1 MTRPQLVERIQAV
14 LEGTASPEER
24 RELAQWLA
32 ADAAARAEFAQWQ
45 RLFLAL
51 DRVPQ
56 AAPPEGLVA
65 SITAAAAQHFSA
77 PRQPGQLSDREHV
90 VGYRAP
96 EHRSAVSW
104 FRATIRPQNRPG
116 PHQERENMSEQAR
129 MGSHRR
135 LWAGGAVAVLA
146 IGVAMI
152 AFDYPPK
159 SQDVTGTIA
168 PAERYRAPQATNEPV
183 KLGDQTIAQLMQN
196 DGFDKAIKDPQMQA
210 LSQDASFRMLAQVLA
225 RSPAASRSLLG
236 NIEATRATVE
246 NQALAKMMLENVA
259 ASRIALEAVAAD
271 KTATAAVREA
281 AMVAALTAAAE
292 RTQSADARVNLSVAQ
307 RADLARAM
315 AEKTDASRQILQSV
329 DASRFAMST
338 PAVAQAVLANVEAA
352 RTLMSTDA
360 SRVPNKAEAA
370 RMLQLAE
377 ASKAQL
383 QRAQAERS
391 VAERSAQ

>member
-1 MTRPQLVERIQAV
+1 MTHHEFVERIQAV
-14 LEGTASPEER
+14 LEGAASPEEQ
-24 RELAQWLA
+24 RELEQRLA

-45 RLFLAL
+45 RLFVAL

-56 AAPPEGLVA
+56 ASPPEGLVA
-65 SITAAAAQHFSA
+65 SITAAAAPHFSTSREA
-77 PRQPGQLSDREHV
+77 NQLFDRDDV
-90 VGYRAP
+90 IGYRAP
-96 EHRSAVSW
+96 EHRSARSW
-104 FRATIRPQNRPG
+104 LRATIRPHDRPG

-129 MGSHRR
+129 TGSQRR

-146 IGVAMI
+146 IGVALI

-168 PAERYRAPQATNEPV
+168 PAERYRAPQATSEPV

-196 DGFDKAIKDPQMQA
+196 DGFDKAIKDPQMQS

-225 RSPAASRSLLG
+225 RSPDASRTMLG
-236 NIEATRATVE
+236 NIEAARATVE

-307 RADLARAM
+307 RTDLARAM
-315 AEKTDASRQILQSV
+315 AEKMDASRQILQSV
-329 DASRFAMST
+329 EASRMAMST
-338 PAVAQAVLANVEAA
+338 PAVAQAVLANVEAS
-352 RTLMSTDA
+352 RVLMSTDA
-360 SRVPNKAEAA
+360 SRVPSKAEAA
-370 RMLQLAE
+370 LMLQRVE

-383 QRAQAERS
+383 ERARMDRS
-391 VAERSAQ
+391 VAERVAQ